1 MKTVLCVIILWPGSH
16 FAYLRLP
23 NNNSLKIIMLSFP
36 KALLA
41 LGLLSCAS
49 LVQAAPITL
58 YAEHFSVTYD
68 DTQASP
74 YKPALLSGSLDTVY
88 FQSSSFKAT
97 SPGAQSAPSAQL
109 VLSLNIDSGYVF
121 SGLSFVE
128 RGNYYLS
135 GGGAVGVETDI
146 TLTDLASMNSVALNL
161 ASDSLNVTQGLT
173 LWELGGVLG
182 PVGQGASQTLQITLD
197 STLFSSA
204 PTGLAF
210 IQNTYAGFQ
219 IMTEPAA
226 VPEPTSLALLLAG
239 ILAATLAGR
248 RVIT

>member
-1 MKTVLCVIILWPGSH
+1 
-16 FAYLRLP
+16 
-23 NNNSLKIIMLSFP
+23 MLSFP

-49 LVQAAPITL
+49 LVQATPITL
-58 YAEHFSVTYD
+58 TSNTGHFSVTYAAPAD
-68 DTQASP
+68 P
-74 YKPALLSGSLDTVY
+74 FKPALLSGSQDTVY
-88 FQSSSFKAT
+88 FQSSSFKAM
-97 SPGAQSAPSAQL
+97 SPGGQSEPGVQL
-109 VLSLNIDSGYVF
+109 LLTLKIDPGYVF
-121 SGLSFVE
+121 SGLSFTE

-146 TLTDLASMNSVALNL
+146 TLTDLATMDSVALNL
-161 ASDSLNVTQGLT
+161 ASDSLNVQQGLT
-173 LWELGGVLG
+173 LWELGGMLG
-182 PVGQGASQTLQITLD
+182 PVGQGASQTLEIKLN

-226 VPEPTSLALLLAG
+226 VPEPSSLALVLAG

>member
-1 MKTVLCVIILWPGSH
+1 
-16 FAYLRLP
+16 
-23 NNNSLKIIMLSFP
+23 MLSFP

-58 YAEHFSVTYD
+58 TSNTGHFSVTYAAPVD
-68 DTQASP
+68 P
-74 YKPALLSGSLDTVY
+74 FKPALLSGSQDTVY
-88 FQSSSFKAT
+88 FQSSSFKAM
-97 SPGAQSAPSAQL
+97 SPGEQSEPGVQL
-109 VLSLNIDSGYVF
+109 LLTLKIDPGYVF
-121 SGLSFVE
+121 SGLSFTE

-146 TLTDLASMNSVALNL
+146 TLTDLATMDSVALNL
-161 ASDSLNVTQGLT
+161 ASDSLNVQQGLT
-173 LWELGGVLG
+173 LWELGGMLG
-182 PVGQGASQTLQITLD
+182 PVGASQTLEIKLD

-219 IMTEPAA
+219 IMTKPAA
-226 VPEPTSLALLLAG
+226 VPEPTSLALVLAG

-248 RVIT
+248 RVII

>member
-1 MKTVLCVIILWPGSH
+1 
-16 FAYLRLP
+16 
-23 NNNSLKIIMLSFP
+23 MLSFP
-36 KALLA
+36 KLLA

-58 YAEHFSVTYD
+58 TSDVGHFSVTYA
-68 DTQASP
+68 ASTD
-74 YKPALLSGSLDTVY
+74 PADPFKLAFLSGSQDTVY
-88 FQSSSFKAT
+88 FQSSSFKAM
-97 SPGAQSAPSAQL
+97 SPGGQSEPGVQL
-109 VLSLNIDSGYVF
+109 LLTLEIKPGYVF
-121 SGLSFVE
+121 SGLSFTE

-146 TLTDLASMNSVALNL
+146 TLTDLATMDSVALNL
-161 ASDSLNVTQGLT
+161 ASDSLNVQQGLT
-173 LWELGGVLG
+173 LWELGGTLD
-182 PVGQGASQTLQITLD
+182 PVGQGAPQTLEIKLD

-210 IQNTYAGFQ
+210 IQNTYVGFQ

-226 VPEPTSLALLLAG
+226 VPEPSSLALVLAG

-248 RVIT
+248 RVIS

>member
-1 MKTVLCVIILWPGSH
+1 M
-16 FAYLRLP
+16 
-23 NNNSLKIIMLSFP
+23 SLFP

-49 LVQAAPITL
+49 LVQAGPITL

-68 DTQASP
+68 DALVGL
-74 YKPALLSGSLDTVY
+74 YKQGALSGSQDTVY
-88 FQSSSFKAT
+88 FQSSSFKAM
-97 SPGAQSAPSAQL
+97 SPGGQSEPGVQL
-109 VLSLNIDSGYVF
+109 LLTLEIKPGYVF
-121 SGLSFVE
+121 SGLSFTE

-146 TLTDLASMNSVALNL
+146 TLTDLATMDSVALNL
-161 ASDSLNVTQGLT
+161 ASDSLNVQQGLT
-173 LWELGGVLG
+173 LWELGGTLG
-182 PVGQGASQTLQITLD
+182 PVGQGATQMLEIKLD

-226 VPEPTSLALLLAG
+226 VPEPSSLVLVLAG

-248 RVIT
+248 RVIS